1 MNIKGKYKY
10 KITDIAQLLGL
21 NRSTVNKMLQNGT
34 IKGVKVKMHVFASK
48 ANMWVISEEEYARL
62 ERLNEDLWKD
72 RLEAAEDANGS
83 KSPLKNEKNT

>member
-10 KITDIAQLLGL
+10 KITDIVQLLGL

-34 IKGVKVKMHVFASK
+34 IKGVKVKMRIFASK

-62 ERLNEDLWKD
+62 EKLNEDVWKD
-72 RLEAAEDANGS
+72 RLQAAEDARS
-83 KSPLKNEKNT
+83 KSPLKNKNNT